1 MIISPQTNLE
11 GAVKIAEH
19 INNAIKLYKFKTYP
33 NKVTMS
39 IGVASYFEDMSK
51 IEEILLN
58 ADKSLYKAK
67 ENGRD
72 RVVYH
77 EI

>member
-1 MIISPQTNLE
+1 
-11 GAVKIAEH
+11 
-19 INNAIKLYKFKTYP
+19 
-33 NKVTMS
+33 MS